1 MTLTAESKLANGS
14 PAMSTNLT
22 EPTPAK
28 VRESPAE
35 SAHSYS
41 GRSERDGH
49 PIEQMEEDDTEPS
62 DAVSAKEAWNNPRI
76 NISRMAA
83 VFLVS

>member
-1 MTLTAESKLANGS
+1 MTLTAEVETANGS
-14 PAMSTNLT
+14 SAMPADLT
-22 EPTPAK
+22 KPSPAIMK
-28 VRESPAE
+28 GSPAE
-35 SAHSYS
+35 SEHSFS

-49 PIEQMEEDDTEPS
+49 PIEQMEQDDTEPI